1 MYILCILYINYV
13 YYVYIICILC
23 VMYIMCYVGDFEGGR
38 AAAVCATSELDA
50 PVAGKLHKI
59 HKDGY
64 LKQLSLELE
73 FV

>member
-1 MYILCILYINYV
+1 
-13 YYVYIICILC
+13 
-23 VMYIMCYVGDFEGGR
+23 MYIMCYVGDFEGGR